1 MSDVRCIWRPGYERF
16 PRTNIVPAATTRAGL
31 DARNTLAQF
40 VAANTMRPLWSDEAQ
55 NEARVNET
63 LDTMTLQERIAIEIE
78 MQSRNANVHTVD
90 YDPLR

>member
-1 MSDVRCIWRPGYERF
+1 MTDVRCIWRPGYERQ
-16 PRTNIVPAATTRAGL
+16 PRTNVVPTATTQAGR
-31 DARNTLAQF
+31 DTRNTLAQF
-40 VAANTMRPLWSDEAQ
+40 VAANTISPLYFSEQQ
-55 NEARVNET
+55 NEARVNEA